1 MTMIEQPRFGEPELR
16 TQRKLMQEEIAA
28 WVNTRY
34 QCQVRLRVQKAIGGE
49 KEIQAALIKDLER
62 CERALDAL
70 AEEVARLPPAE
81 NDDDA
86 EKGRS

>member
-1 MTMIEQPRFGEPELR
+1 MIDEAELAQPPLKVQRILLDQER
-16 TQRKLMQEEIAA
+16 TLWIGS
-28 WVNTRY
+28 RY

-49 KEIQAALIKDLER
+49 AEIQAALIKDLER

-81 NDDDA
+81 HDDGG
-86 EKGRS
+86 EQGRA